1 MVQRLKVSIPSEG
14 KYSFLTYFLNPPK
27 TFFFPIFIPE
37 IENHFMESCCKISF
51 ASDTQIGRHMQ
62 SGENVGPFSVELTF
76 VGE

>member
-1 MVQRLKVSIPSEG
+1 
-14 KYSFLTYFLNPPK
+14 
-27 TFFFPIFIPE
+27 
-37 IENHFMESCCKISF
+37 MESCCKISF